1 MKIGELAKRLNI
13 STDTLRY
20 YENNGLISVS
30 VRTDSGYRDYTEAQE
45 QQLRFVLRA
54 KAVGFSLS
62 EIKELLK
69 IRIDKQQYQCDEVKT
84 ITLAKL
90 TLVQERIREL
100 QCFERS
106 LTVLAERCCGGAEP
120 AEHCSILTTLEELDG
135 HHS

>member
-20 YENNGLISVS
+20 YENNGLISAS
-30 VRTDSGYRDYTEAQE
+30 ARTGAGYRDYSDVQE
-45 QQLRFVLRA
+45 HQLRFVLRA

-69 IRIDKQQYQCDEVKT
+69 IRIDKQQYQCDEVKS

-106 LTVLAERCCGGAEP
+106 LTVLAERCCGGAVP